1 MGGITSYFGGGGG
14 GNTALGG
21 GGGGSGGGGG
31 GTTVKKIDSVLYH
44 TVSAT
49 SLSGGQT
56 GIEALTWRGG
66 LVAWADS
73 SGVRL
78 FDIESMSRIAHI
90 DRPTGA
96 RISLYPT
103 ISHLKPTLIFE
114 RSDSLLIA
122 WGDCLISLLVNEA
135 QQTVV
140 TTTVANNT
148 ADGTTPATTKVIKRK
163 TVEATMAW
171 EMDCVACG
179 VVPMDKK
186 HVAVLGLVPSPPPTM
201 ESGEYTNNNEQDTRD
216 YSIAGGDNTLEL
228 QIINR
233 EDGKCISNNR
243 LPLSEVPYQKIGN
256 NLITTGNA
264 TEFCLLSSFACPRMD
279 GFAEWD
285 ALNGIERGEVERDY
299 GDGTPNTKLPDLH
312 LRWNLDNDVCSTGK
326 EILSEAT
333 IYDDDRSVASDVS
346 ICSDNYVFAL
356 SAPIGDVLPNSSD
369 FPVGTPSPIMAV
381 IYCHDACLVQ
391 TRDVDDAISYT
402 RSLGKPALA
411 LRQALALRRDIRR
424 HELDELIDDFFI
436 ALLRFE
442 NQGKDRPLSF
452 SRLKIAAETL
462 PILLGGDPRMWQR
475 WIFMF
480 CRIPGGVFVIR
491 EKIPV
496 RDPELPAFV
505 FAMCLEKMLDDAIL
519 QVKGQRNVISDY
531 DPPHGEELMVVR
543 KMVDLFLETMRAWG
557 NTSSLRARVR
567 LQRHC
572 VHNQRWGRGMLSADP
587 FIKQSE
593 KDLHRRISQTAF
605 GVLENANYSTL
616 STLQTSS
623 MRQHIDSSKDS
634 LFDVEHLL
642 TRLAARYQ
650 LSDTDDN
657 SSSNFMSSYVRVGN
671 MCQESVII
679 FESMA
684 ELEVM
689 RERYDRAL
697 GYFLSIGAA
706 IVNESSTALEDA
718 AVRAVNSYLNDSVDS
733 SANDTQGGSE
743 RNKFG
748 FVLSMIELHQ
758 LSNFLLKRNYL
769 FVNENDDSVAVPP
782 VVALIALV
790 GLSQAGRF
798 LMDNC
803 SPPEDTSLD
812 PDDQAIVSGSNLPLD
827 VVAEQLKSRPKL
839 LYWFLFQVFT
849 NKAEM
854 YVIFPT
860 TAVPPA
866 AITDLHKIQFS
877 LFVDFAEDGVSKA
890 QDGHQSLPTSMNDRD
905 TPFMAFL
912 RVSR

>member
-1 MGGITSYFGGGGG
+1 M
-14 GNTALGG
+14 
-21 GGGGSGGGGG
+21 
-31 GTTVKKIDSVLYH
+31 
-44 TVSAT
+44 
-49 SLSGGQT
+49 
-56 GIEALTWRGG
+56 
-66 LVAWADS
+66 
-73 SGVRL
+73 
-78 FDIESMSRIAHI
+78 
-90 DRPTGA
+90 
-96 RISLYPT
+96 
-103 ISHLKPTLIFE
+103 
-114 RSDSLLIA
+114 
-122 WGDCLISLLVNEA
+122 
-135 QQTVV
+135 
-140 TTTVANNT
+140 
-148 ADGTTPATTKVIKRK
+148 
-163 TVEATMAW
+163 
-171 EMDCVACG
+171 
-179 VVPMDKK
+179 
-186 HVAVLGLVPSPPPTM
+186 
-201 ESGEYTNNNEQDTRD
+201 
-216 YSIAGGDNTLEL
+216 
-228 QIINR
+228 
-233 EDGKCISNNR
+233 
-243 LPLSEVPYQKIGN
+243 
-256 NLITTGNA
+256 
-264 TEFCLLSSFACPRMD
+264 
-279 GFAEWD
+279 
-285 ALNGIERGEVERDY
+285 
-299 GDGTPNTKLPDLH
+299 
-312 LRWNLDNDVCSTGK
+312 
-326 EILSEAT
+326 
-333 IYDDDRSVASDVS
+333 
-346 ICSDNYVFAL
+346 
-356 SAPIGDVLPNSSD
+356 
-369 FPVGTPSPIMAV
+369 
-381 IYCHDACLVQ
+381 
-391 TRDVDDAISYT
+391 
-402 RSLGKPALA
+402 
-411 LRQALALRRDIRR
+411 
-424 HELDELIDDFFI
+424 LIDDFFI

-442 NQGKDRPLSF
+442 SQGKDRPLSF

-519 QVKGQRNVISDY
+519 QVKGQRNVISEY
-531 DPPHGEELMVVR
+531 DPPHGEEVMVVR

-572 VHNQRWGRGMLSADP
+572 VHNQRWGRGMLLADP

-605 GVLENANYSTL
+605 GVLENAHYSTS
-616 STLQTSS
+616 STLQISS

-650 LSDTDDN
+650 LNDTDN
-657 SSSNFMSSYVRVGN
+657 GCSINHMSSNVCVGN

-697 GYFLSIGAA
+697 GYYLSIG
-706 IVNESSTALEDA
+706 IHVVNESSTSLEDA
-718 AVRAVNSYLNDSVDS
+718 AVRAVNSFLNDSVDS
-733 SANDTQGGSE
+733 SVNDTHRGSD

-758 LSNFLLKRNYL
+758 LSSFLLKRNYF
-769 FVNENDDSVAVPP
+769 FVNENDDSVAEPP
-782 VVALIALV
+782 VVAIIALV

-803 SPPEDTSLD
+803 FSPEDSSFD
-812 PDDQAIVSGSNLPLD
+812 HNDQAMVSGSNLPFD

-839 LYWFLFQVFT
+839 LYWFLFQVFV
-849 NKAEM
+849 NKADI
-854 YVIFPT
+854 YVTFPT

-866 AITDLHKIQFS
+866 SITDLHKIQFS

-890 QDGHQSLPTSMNDRD
+890 QDGHQSLPTAMNDRD